1 MSTTSSSVDTT
12 PNSRTFRSL
21 YSEVMNDERARDAY
35 LNTTQ
40 VILTGNPR
48 HPETREICKAL
59 REASIAFLFT
69 SNHRLPR
76 PELQS
81 RQMIFVGKT
90 DILNAIP
97 RLTDTL
103 H

>member
-1 MSTTSSSVDTT
+1 MRRD
-12 PNSRTFRSL
+12 NGKFRSL

-48 HPETREICKAL
+48 NPETKEICVAL
-59 REASIAFLFT
+59 RDASIAYMFT
-69 SNHRLPR
+69 SNDRLPR

-90 DILNAIP
+90 DILGAIP
-97 RLTDTL
+97 RLTDTP